1 MSNGF
6 EFELP
11 PAGGGRGR
19 PRSAGPRRNRR
30 GRMLWVLWLGLAV
43 LGAAVS
49 VIMAATAGAVL
60 AVGDGAFWRGVIG
73 IAAVLAASLPG
84 FALFRLVQLRE
95 QPNWHER
102 WWRPTALAV
111 ISLLSSVGG
120 ALWCGY
126 LIAERI
132 ARVWSI

>member
-6 EFELP
+6 EFEYP
-11 PAGGGRGR
+11 PAGGGRG
-19 PRSAGPRRNRR
+19 GPRPARSRRYRR
-30 GRMLWVLWLGLAV
+30 GRMLWVLWLCLAL
-43 LGAAVS
+43 LGGAVS
-49 VIMAATAGAVL
+49 VVMAATAGEVL
-60 AVGDGAFWRGVIG
+60 ALGDASFWRAAVG
-73 IAAVLAASLPG
+73 ITAVLAASLPG

-95 QPNWHER
+95 HPNWHER
-102 WWRPTALAV
+102 WWRPTVLAG

>member
-6 EFELP
+6 EFEFE
-11 PAGGGRGR
+11 PAGGARGR
-19 PRSAGPRRNRR
+19 PRSAGSRRNRR
-30 GRMLWVLWLGLAV
+30 GRMLWVLWLCLVV

-49 VIMAATAGAVL
+49 VIMAATAGEVL
-60 AVGDGAFWRGVIG
+60 AVGDGAFWRGVVG
-73 IAAVLAASLPG
+73 ITAVLTASLPG

-95 QPNWHER
+95 HPNWHER
-102 WWRPTALAV
+102 WWRPTVLAG

>member
-6 EFELP
+6 EFEYE
-11 PAGGGRGR
+11 PAGGAEEGLVLPGLGGTGAAGR
-19 PRSAGPRRNRR
+19 
-30 GRMLWVLWLGLAV
+30 LWVLWLCLAA

-49 VIMAATAGAVL
+49 VIMAATAGEVL
-60 AVGDGAFWRGVIG
+60 AVGDGAFWRGVVG
-73 IAAVLAASLPG
+73 ITAVLTASLPG

-95 QPNWHER
+95 HSNWHER
-102 WWRPTALAV
+102 WWRPTLLAG
-111 ISLLSSVGG
+111 ITLLSSVGG